1 MHIHG
6 TADRLI
12 PYNGGRGAGVVNGPS
27 VADVDAF
34 WRNAD
39 QCGPPAVTTAG
50 PVTTSTAGCADN
62 RAVVGGH
69 QWPGGTTFLERGD
82 PMSQALNATQT
93 FWQCF
98 VDHPGYRN

>member
-62 RAVVGGH
+62 RAVVL
-69 QWPGGTTFLERGD
+69 T
-82 PMSQALNATQT
+82 AAATNGPAVPPSSSEVT
-93 FWQCF
+93 RC
-98 VDHPGYRN
+98 RRR